1 MSIFSRFSRKNK
13 KKNEKS
19 SVSLNEDQLS
29 SVGGGYGTYKMD
41 KLGVTIYRGIDKFGK
56 EFYTTD
62 ESRAKLE
69 DKSGLTEFP
78 TPFNEEAA
86 LKARSATDGVYYVED

>member
-1 MSIFSRFSRKNK
+1 MSIFSRKNT
-13 KKNEKS
+13 KKNEES
-19 SVSLNEDQLS
+19 SISLNESQLS

-41 KLGVTIYRGIDKFGK
+41 KLGMTVYRGIDEFGK

-69 DKSGLTEFP
+69 DKNELTKFS

-86 LKARSATDGVYYVED
+86 LKARNATDGVYYVEE